1 MTTSVARATRVLLG
15 VAAGM
20 ALLVSSAGLVGAEE
34 PAPDVPIQAKA
45 LTDHE
50 CNADQWHFIINGVDT
65 EAHAPASISVTWDD
79 DSQQTV
85 ELDRFTP
92 GGVAMYTT
100 TEHLDATVT
109 AATATIYGTWSG
121 QFNLSDGPCAAPGT
135 EGSNG
140 SDDHTTPGDEDNGTG
155 GNSGTGDDNGSEN
168 GDHGGDTGNDNGGNT
183 GTVGTDTGATT
194 TDVLGESTS
203 APELPGPDSTVG
215 ATSAPAAPVQETAV
229 LDSTVTRTPAGV
241 SALPR
246 TGPDSV
252 GALLPAG
259 IGLILLG
266 LAFEFGS
273 RRRRAGVR

>member
-135 EGSNG
+135 EGTNG

-168 GDHGGDTGNDNGGNT
+168 GDNGGDTGNDNGGNT
-183 GTVGTDTGATT
+183 GTVGT
-194 TDVLGESTS
+194 VP
-203 APELPGPDSTVG
+203 APPRPMCSVSRPRLPS
-215 ATSAPAAPVQETAV
+215 SPVP
-229 LDSTVTRTPAGV
+229 TPRWG
-241 SALPR
+241 
-246 TGPDSV
+246 
-252 GALLPAG
+252 
-259 IGLILLG
+259 
-266 LAFEFGS
+266 
-273 RRRRAGVR
+273 RRRRRRLPSRRPRCWIRPSPGHRPGSVHSRGPAPTRWVLSYRPASV

>member
-155 GNSGTGDDNGSEN
+155 T
-168 GDHGGDTGNDNGGNT
+168 
-183 GTVGTDTGATT
+183 TT